1 MIQGISKAL
10 VVEDMRSQREAII
23 SLLCLAGVEEV
34 LAAEN
39 GVEASDILKIQHRQ
53 IDVVFTDLQM
63 PNMDGLQLIEFLG
76 EIGYAG
82 CVFICSHMEQKI
94 IDLAIELAR
103 RKSIHLI
110 GCIDKTLDETLLSVM
125 LYRAKTIQDELFVH
139 DHLLKKRELRES
151 LEQKCIVPYYQPQ
164 IDVSTNKVVGF
175 EVLCRL
181 HLPDS
186 NQILTPDMFIPV
198 ANKFNLANQLTFT
211 LMDIAVLEFKVLQEK
226 LDVENHVMQSNVSAL
241 TMSINIC
248 PSQLDSD
255 DLPLKLKAICD
266 KYDFPPKQLTIEIT
280 EADVI
285 ETDTRLKNL
294 DRLRLLGFGCSLDDF
309 GMGFTSIR
317 QLHNYPFTE
326 VKFDKSLVIGIE
338 QDNYSQRLCEQ
349 LYDIRE
355 TSNINFVVEGIE
367 TPSQA
372 EYFDRYDNITL
383 QGFFIS
389 RPKPLDE
396 ICRWYRA
403 WLHQH
408 GEGAD

>member
-1 MIQGISKAL
+1 MIQGIAKAL
-10 VVEDMRSQREAII
+10 VVEDMLSQQQAMAT
-23 SLLCLAGVEEV
+23 LLSQVGVEEI
-34 LAAEN
+34 LTAED
-39 GVEASDILKIQHRQ
+39 GVKASAILKQQHRQ
-53 IDVVFTDLQM
+53 IDIVFTDLQM

-76 EIGYAG
+76 EINYSG

-110 GCIDKTLDETLLSVM
+110 GCIDKTLDEALLKVM
-125 LYRAKTIQDELFVH
+125 LHRAKIIHDELFVH

-151 LEQKCIVPYYQPQ
+151 LEQKCVVPYYQPQ
-164 IDVSTNKVVGF
+164 IDISTNKVIGF

-181 HLPDS
+181 HLPGS
-186 NQILTPDMFIPV
+186 SLIMTPDMFIPV
-198 ANKFNLANQLTFT
+198 ANKFDLANQLTFT
-211 LMDIAVLEFKVLQEK
+211 LMDIAVLEFKSLQDK
-226 LDVENHVMQSNVSAL
+226 LVKENRQTNLNAL
-241 TMSINIC
+241 NMSINIC

-317 QLHNYPFTE
+317 QLNNYPFTE

-349 LYDIRE
+349 LYDIRK

-372 EYFDRYDNITL
+372 EYFDRYENITL

-396 ICRWYRA
+396 IRRWYRA

-408 GEGAD
+408 GEG